1 MTEGFFHLSGWR
13 GVSYQLR
20 TLMVLAVL
28 LGFALSVS
36 TALTNILVPLLAL
49 LGLALGRA
57 HISTVLRQPVAWL
70 ALLLFLML
78 GVGVLYSES
87 SAALSYL
94 SKYRKILFLPF
105 VAVFFLLDRRLII
118 GALGGFLS
126 GNLLVLL
133 LSTYVWMGEQMVLA
147 GFAPSILWEGYPP
160 ASSVFKNAIAQS
172 LLMALAG
179 GATVIL
185 ALQNKRWRVPLLM
198 VAAWM
203 LANDLFMSVQ
213 RTGYLAV
220 LVLVGWGSVALLT
233 VRARLPVLLAG
244 LVALLLIWHVPNPI
258 QGRIALGVNEIA
270 HCIDAVDIPEQ
281 RAVVCNSSMGLRT
294 YFYTQSIARIKVSP
308 WVGHGTGNIG
318 IPAIAAVEVANPHNE
333 YLMQWLQTGVVGVAL
348 YVAILTC
355 AFVMAGRLHQ
365 PWSVLCRGALLVYA
379 AGGFFNSFLLDV
391 TEGNTLIVLLSALL
405 ASALAHRAC
414 LSDQG

>member
-1 MTEGFFHLSGWR
+1 MKAFFSDYSGW
-13 GVSYQLR
+13 GAASHQLR

-28 LGFALSVS
+28 LGFALPVS

-49 LGLALGRA
+49 LGFALGRA
-57 HISTVLRQPVAWL
+57 HIPTVLRQPVAWL
-70 ALLLFLML
+70 ALLLFLTL
-78 GVGVLYSES
+78 GAGVLYSES

-105 VAVFFLLDRRLII
+105 VTVFYLLDRRLIVW
-118 GALGGFLS
+118 ALGGFLS

-133 LSTYVWMGEQMVLA
+133 LSMYIWMGKLMVLT
-147 GFAPSILWEGYPP
+147 GFVPSMLWEGYPP

-198 VAAWM
+198 VATWM
-203 LANDLFMSVQ
+203 FANDLFMSVQ

-220 LVLVGWGSVALLT
+220 LVLVGYGSLTLLSL
-233 VRARLPVLLAG
+233 RAKLPVLLAG

-258 QGRIALGVNEIA
+258 QERIALGVNEIA

-281 RAVVCNSSMGLRT
+281 RDAVCNSSMGKRT
-294 YFYTQSIARIKVSP
+294 YFYTQSIARIKASP
-308 WVGHGTGNIG
+308 WIGYGTGNIG
-318 IPAIAAVEVANPHNE
+318 IPSIAAAKVVNPHNE
-333 YLMQWLQTGVVGVAL
+333 YLMQWLQTGVIGVAL

-355 AFVMAGRLHQ
+355 AFVMAVRLHQ

-379 AGGFFNSFLLDV
+379 AGSFFNSFLLDV

-405 ASALAHRAC
+405 ASALAHRAS